1 MYRTGDNI
9 YITNVGLDMDEYIRK
24 INSIED
30 KDNIKVFNCASNFIY
45 GKILKIPF
53 PNLKKFNIKYNKI
66 VSIEDALPKKLEY
79 LFIDDNEFLE
89 LPKLPN
95 KLKIL
100 TFSSNRIK
108 KLPTFPLS
116 LKKIHINNEKPGILI
131 DIKKQSYECKKSL
144 IILLKKKNFRHNF
157 TSEQMIE
164 LHNFQIRERD
174 IKHFEEAIMRF
185 NNKQDFGI
193 KNDNSKIFNTLHI
206 LFTCFTEFL

>member
-157 TSEQMIE
+157 TSEQMID

-193 KNDNSKIFNTLHI
+193 KNENSKIFNTLHI
-206 LFTCFTEFL
+206 LFKCFTEFL